1 MLFGEKQQVK
11 CRDCKRVSTSET
23 STKHLALITKNS
35 VPLSV
40 VIFCD
45 KCWKEENTAPI
56 EYIEQFYFQKW
67 FSSSVLDKDHLKL
80 WREAKKKGDE
90 LEIIMPP
97 LEL

>member
-23 STKHLALITKNS
+23 SVKHLAKNHDGKWNAI
-35 VPLSV
+35 L
-40 VIFCD
+40 CE
-45 KCWKEENTAPI
+45 KCYREENIAPI

-67 FSSSVLDKDHLKL
+67 FSSSVLDKDHLKI
-80 WREAKKKGDE
+80 WREAKKKGAE

-97 LEL
+97 LDL